1 MLFDN
6 LDGKARI
13 GSGYSVQAVHLS
25 SMLSQSVMISV
36 VFFIAKRGHCA
47 DCSDER
53 KTVQALTT
61 ADQQAL
67 AEEECDPPYLAQVTT
82 SDGDDQPTVC
92 KILNYNSNEVD
103 LRVEGT
109 QQEPDPWLEVQKDNL
124 GHFPFHHINLQLHV
138 VDC

>member
-1 MLFDN
+1 MLYQHFMI
-6 LDGKARI
+6 AFAF
-13 GSGYSVQAVHLS
+13 SVT
-25 SMLSQSVMISV
+25 
-36 VFFIAKRGHCA
+36 KWGHCA
-47 DCSDER
+47 NCSDER

-82 SDGDDQPTVC
+82 SNGDDQPTVC
-92 KILNYNSNEVD
+92 KILNYNFNEVD

-124 GHFPFHHINLQLHV
+124 GHFSFHHTNL
-138 VDC
+138 